1 MDEDDDDG
9 DTALVGSLAS
19 RSGRG
24 LGRRRC
30 VLGFP
35 RSRVPPFSRFGFPAQ
50 LFLGVSFG
58 LLQGLRPR
66 RRKELGSAIWTER
79 GIQCWNVVMT
89 GSAT

>member
-1 MDEDDDDG
+1 MLTGTDMGGHYPSDMYP
-9 DTALVGSLAS
+9 LPSL
-19 RSGRG
+19 
-24 LGRRRC
+24 

-35 RSRVPPFSRFGFPAQ
+35 LSRVPPFSRFGFPAQ